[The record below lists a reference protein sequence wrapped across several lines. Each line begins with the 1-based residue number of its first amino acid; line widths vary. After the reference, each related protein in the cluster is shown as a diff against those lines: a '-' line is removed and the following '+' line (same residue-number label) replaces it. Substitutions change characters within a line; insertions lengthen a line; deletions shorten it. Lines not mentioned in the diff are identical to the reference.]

1 MNYLSSLYLIFLIYE
16 MGVIKKK
23 NYLIRLLWRLNDI
36 IDVTWFK
43 NVSY

>member
-23 NYLIRLLWRLNDI
+23 LPHKVIVKI
-36 IDVTWFK
+36 K
-43 NVSY
+43 